1 MSQICIEDEH
11 MPIGTVI
18 ELMWVAWWMPT
29 EHFTYLVETFISM
42 NVHAIG
48 AVEVETGGI
57 LRE

>member
-29 EHFTYLVETFISM
+29 
-42 NVHAIG
+42 
-48 AVEVETGGI
+48 
-57 LRE
+57 